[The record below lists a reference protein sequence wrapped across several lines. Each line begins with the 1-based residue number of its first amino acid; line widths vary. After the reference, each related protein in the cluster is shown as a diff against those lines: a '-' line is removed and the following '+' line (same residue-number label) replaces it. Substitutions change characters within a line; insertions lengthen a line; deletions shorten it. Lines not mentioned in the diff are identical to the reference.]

1 MAADSR
7 RRAAG
12 FTLPL
17 TMALAFS
24 LMALASGIV
33 GMVVVSDRQAKAS
46 ATDLVTRV
54 ALESATEQSLFGL
67 EHDGEPAAAE
77 WTDHASYDGLDVT
90 VTLTPTHYKPDIN
103 KSSSDAIVAA
113 IADADLRQR
122 VVGALTPA
130 KSGDPRPDFNR
141 FSEFVRAVEGV
152 DEANSAQED
161 CLRQRLTI
169 GRSVGATDPPPPQ
182 TVLIPPRNGL
192 TVGELIDLRAETTD
206 AQGRR
211 SVLWRRVR
219 YTGKP
224 ERLWL
229 THDWR
234 QMPLPRADIACPA
247 PEPATV
253 LDGNATSP

>member
-1 MAADSR
+1 MAAGSG

-24 LMALASGIV
+24 LMALASGVV

-67 EHDGEPAAAE
+67 EHEGEPAAAE

-90 VTLTPTHYKPDIN
+90 VTVTPTHFKPDIN
-103 KSSSDAIVAA
+103 KSSSDAIEAA
-113 IADADLRQR
+113 IVDADLRQR
-122 VVGALTPA
+122 VIGALTPA
-130 KSGDPRPDFNR
+130 KPDDPRPDFNR
-141 FSEFVRAVEGV
+141 FSQFVRAVEG
-152 DEANSAQED
+152 DGGDPAQED

-169 GRSVGATDPPPPQ
+169 GRTVGATDPAPPQ
-182 TVLIPPRNGL
+182 TALIPPRNGL
-192 TVGELIDLRAETTD
+192 TVGELIDLRAVTTD

-234 QMPLPRADIACPA
+234 QMRLPRADTGCPA
-247 PEPATV
+247 PEPATI
-253 LDGNATSP
+253 LDGATTSP

>member
-1 MAADSR
+1 MAAGSQ
-7 RRAAG
+7 RRANG

-46 ATDLVTRV
+46 AADLVTRV

-77 WTDHASYDGLDVT
+77 WTDHASYDGMDVT
-90 VTLTPTHYKPDIN
+90 VTVTPTHYKPDIN
-103 KSSSDAIVAA
+103 KSASDAIVAA

-130 KSGDPRPDFNR
+130 KEGDPRPDFDR
-141 FSEFVRAVEGV
+141 FSRFVRAVEG
-152 DEANSAQED
+152 DSDDPAQED

-169 GRSVGATDPPPPQ
+169 GRSVGATDPAPPQ
-182 TVLIPPRNGL
+182 TALTPPRNGL

-234 QMPLPRADIACPA
+234 QMRLPRADIACPP
-247 PEPATV
+247 PEPATI
-253 LDGNATSP
+253 LDGNTTSP